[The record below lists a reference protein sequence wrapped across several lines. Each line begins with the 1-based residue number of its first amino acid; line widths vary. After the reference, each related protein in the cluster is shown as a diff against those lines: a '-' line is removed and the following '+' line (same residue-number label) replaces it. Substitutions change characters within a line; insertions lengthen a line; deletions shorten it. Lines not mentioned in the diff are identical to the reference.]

1 MRALRSLRL
10 VVCAGVMA
18 VAVFPVQAQEL
29 DPAER
34 AEILQELEAL
44 VRDQR
49 YDEARTLALDERF
62 ELEGDAAFDFL
73 HGLAALETGHY
84 SEAILALERVVAER
98 PGFTRARF
106 ELARAQFAHNEDR
119 RARANFERV
128 LATQPPPP
136 VELATQ
142 RYLRAIQSRADRY
155 STVFSGHVEAGLGTD
170 SNVNSATDADEI
182 TVNLFGLDLVS
193 ELDDEQRELSDEF
206 WRVAAQGRISRP
218 LARSVTGFAQANVE
232 ERQNFDE
239 SDFDTRRAG
248 ARFGTVLHGERTQTE
263 LSARFQRF
271 WLDGDAYQDLFGL
284 AARMRYSL
292 GARTQLAGGLQ
303 WSDLDYDELDQRDS
317 RLWLASAGI
326 SHVWR
331 AALRPVGS
339 VSVFYGEESARES
352 GDAAKSQ
359 AERDLYG
366 IGANL
371 GLTFAPEWRF
381 TAGVQYRR
389 SEYGADNPL
398 FDETREDDY
407 YQAELNLHWQPNPNW
422 RVGPHARFIDNDSNI
437 DLFEYDREI
446 YEFRVRYN
454 F

>member
-106 ELARAQFAHNEDR
+106 ELARAQFAHDEDR

-170 SNVNSATDADEI
+170 SNVNSATDSDTLTIDFA
-182 TVNLFGLDLVS
+182 GLALDV
-193 ELDDEQRELSDEF
+193 ELDDAAQEIDDEF
-206 WRVAAQGRISRP
+206 FRLEAQGRVSRP
-218 LARSVTGFAQANVE
+218 LTRGSTMFGQLSLE
-232 ERQNFDE
+232 ERRNFDE
-239 SDFDTRRAG
+239 DDFDTRRLG
-248 ARFGTVLHGERTQTE
+248 ARGGVVLHGEALQTE
-263 LSARFQRF
+263 LSMRYQQFRVG
-271 WLDGDAYQDLFGL
+271 GDAFQNLFGL
-284 AARMRYSL
+284 GANLRYPLSS
-292 GARTQLAGGLQ
+292 RTTLMGGLQ
-303 WSDLDYDELDQRDS
+303 WSDLDYEERDERDS
-317 RLWLASAGI
+317 RLWLLSGGV
-326 SHVWR
+326 SHVWSAR
-331 AALRPVGS
+331 FRPVGS
-339 VSVFYGEESARES
+339 ASVFYGEESAQES
-352 GDAAKSQ
+352 GQAASAQ
-359 AERDLYG
+359 ADRDLYG
-366 IGANL
+366 VGAAL
-371 GLTFAPEWRF
+371 GLTFTPRWQFVSRL
-381 TAGVQYRR
+381 QYRH

-398 FDETREDDY
+398 FGETREDDFV
-407 YQAELNLHWQPNPNW
+407 QLQFDLHWQPAAGW
-422 RVGPHARFIDNDSNI
+422 RVGPHISFTDNDSNLE
-437 DLFEYDREI
+437 LFEYDRQL
-446 YEFRVRYN
+446 YELRARYT

>member
-1 MRALRSLRL
+1 M
-10 VVCAGVMA
+10 
-18 VAVFPVQAQEL
+18 
-29 DPAER
+29 
-34 AEILQELEAL
+34 
-44 VRDQR
+44 
-49 YDEARTLALDERF
+49 
-62 ELEGDAAFDFL
+62 
-73 HGLAALETGHY
+73 
-84 SEAILALERVVAER
+84 
-98 PGFTRARF
+98 
-106 ELARAQFAHNEDR
+106 
-119 RARANFERV
+119 
-128 LATQPPPP
+128 
-136 VELATQ
+136 
-142 RYLRAIQSRADRY
+142 
-155 STVFSGHVEAGLGTD
+155 
-170 SNVNSATDADEI
+170 
-182 TVNLFGLDLVS
+182 
-193 ELDDEQRELSDEF
+193 
-206 WRVAAQGRISRP
+206 
-218 LARSVTGFAQANVE
+218 TGFAQANVE

-263 LSARFQRF
+263 LSARFRRF

-292 GARTQLAGGLQ
+292 GARTQLVGGLQ
-303 WSDLDYDELDQRDS
+303 WSDLDYDELEQRDS

-422 RVGPHARFIDNDSNI
+422 RLGPHARFIDKDSNI